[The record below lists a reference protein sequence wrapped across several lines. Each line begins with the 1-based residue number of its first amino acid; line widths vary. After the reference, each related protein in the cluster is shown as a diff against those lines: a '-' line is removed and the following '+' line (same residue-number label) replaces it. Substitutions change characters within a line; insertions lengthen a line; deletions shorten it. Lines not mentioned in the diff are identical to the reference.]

1 MSWHVNPNNQSA
13 RRLSETKLA
22 TGTAI
27 DVAICARIGIQNDI
41 NDILALAK
49 SGLEVL
55 SIK

>member
-27 DVAICARIGIQNDI
+27 HVAICARIGIQNDI